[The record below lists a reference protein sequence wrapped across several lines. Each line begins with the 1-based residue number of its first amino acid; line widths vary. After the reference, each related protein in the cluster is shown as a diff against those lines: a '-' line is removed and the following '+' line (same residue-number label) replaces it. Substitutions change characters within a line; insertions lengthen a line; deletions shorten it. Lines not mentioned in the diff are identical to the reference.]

1 MKSTISL
8 DEYLRQSLIN
18 FNRIDNE
25 VLSKTSRLR
34 SPVNNQSDINNDST
48 LESNPLPN
56 SINNCEVTNQR
67 RKKKKNNNSLDLSI
81 TSKSYQYRL
90 ESSHNKIKELNRNM
104 NNFTFHPLINK
115 TSKRLADNLEPSNQR
130 IRTKRKNYNSSNN
143 SFVSEYQ
150 HSPYAN
156 RINSSVDNKSNA
168 EAFYIYEKTKRSQ
181 ERKKIQK
188 DFEEKKKIRLEQ
200 EELKKMFKPT
210 LYKKSNTNL
219 ITHHRPTNLM
229 YLINKEKNN
238 IKKEMLNQY
247 NEGKKCTFKP
257 MLYSTNIS
265 NDETLIKSQIAYIND
280 YVNERRKN
288 IIPSKEKPNKLKATN
303 RQYIVNIAKSDKKRK
318 NISRHIN
325 TPERLK
331 EQRKTMGTSLFY
343 E

>member
-34 SPVNNQSDINNDST
+34 SPMLNQSDINNDST

-56 SINNCEVTNQR
+56 SLNNCE
-67 RKKKKNNNSLDLSI
+67 RKKTKKKNSLDLSI

-115 TSKRLADNLEPSNQR
+115 KSTRLADNLEPSNQR
-130 IRTKRKNYNSSNN
+130 IRTKRKKYYKSSNS
-143 SFVSEYQ
+143 SFVSEYR

-156 RINSSVDNKSNA
+156 RLNSSVGNRT
-168 EAFYIYEKTKRSQ
+168 EAFYLYEKTKRSQ

-188 DFEEKKKIRLEQ
+188 DFEEKKKISQEQ

-210 LYKKSNTNL
+210 LYKKSNNNL
-219 ITHHRPTNLM
+219 ITHHRPNNSM
-229 YLINKEKNN
+229 YLINKERNT
-238 IKKEMLNQY
+238 IKKEMLYQY
-247 NEGKKCTFKP
+247 NEGKQCTFKP
-257 MLYSTNIS
+257 MLYITNIS
-265 NDETLIKSQIAYIND
+265 NDESLIKSQIPYIND
-280 YVNERRKN
+280 YVNERRKQ
-288 IIPSKEKPNKLKATN
+288 ITTSKEKSNKIRATS
-303 RQYIVNIAKSDKKRK
+303 RQYIVNYAKTDKKRK
-318 NISRHIN
+318 KPIRHIN

>member
-34 SPVNNQSDINNDST
+34 SPMLNQSDINNDST

-56 SINNCEVTNQR
+56 SLNNCE
-67 RKKKKNNNSLDLSI
+67 RKKTKKKNSLDLSI

-115 TSKRLADNLEPSNQR
+115 KSTRLADNLEPSNQR
-130 IRTKRKNYNSSNN
+130 IRTKRKKYYKSSNS

-156 RINSSVDNKSNA
+156 RLNSSVGNRT
-168 EAFYIYEKTKRSQ
+168 EAFYLYEKTKRSQ

-188 DFEEKKKIRLEQ
+188 DFEEKKKISQEQ

-210 LYKKSNTNL
+210 LYKKSNNNL
-219 ITHHRPTNLM
+219 ITHHRPNNSM
-229 YLINKEKNN
+229 YLINKERNT
-238 IKKEMLNQY
+238 IKKEMLYQY
-247 NEGKKCTFKP
+247 NEGKQCTFKP
-257 MLYSTNIS
+257 MLYITNIS
-265 NDETLIKSQIAYIND
+265 NDESLIKSQIPYIND
-280 YVNERRKN
+280 YVNERRKQ
-288 IIPSKEKPNKLKATN
+288 ITTSKEKSNKIRATS
-303 RQYIVNIAKSDKKRK
+303 RQYIVNYAKIDKKRK
-318 NISRHIN
+318 KPIRHIN